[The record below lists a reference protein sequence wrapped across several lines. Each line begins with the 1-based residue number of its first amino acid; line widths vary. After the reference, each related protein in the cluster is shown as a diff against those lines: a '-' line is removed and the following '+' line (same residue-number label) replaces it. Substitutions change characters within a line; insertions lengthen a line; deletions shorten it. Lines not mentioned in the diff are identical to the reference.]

1 MNSLT
6 LIVSSMAEL
15 TGAAGWVERKLRDR
29 LTFPNP
35 EWIENDRRGFSN
47 WNTPREL
54 CFLEKESDRI
64 IMPRGFTRQ
73 VVHMLRVFG
82 VQFRIEDKRRTLP
95 QVDFNFRG
103 ELRDYQQA
111 ALADIL
117 RRDFGTLPAPTGS
130 GKTVIA
136 LAAIAARKQP
146 ALVVCHTREL
156 ADQWVDRI
164 ETFLGVPAK
173 EVGII
178 GNGRREIGERITVG
192 LVQSL
197 YKVADQVVPHVGH
210 LVVDECHRA
219 PSRTFT
225 EAVTAFD
232 CRYMMGLSATPFRRD
247 GLSRLIYWH
256 LGDVVHKIDQGP
268 LIEAGSILQ
277 AEVIVRETDFRPT
290 VDPSEQYSTM
300 LSELTHDPARNGLIV
315 ADVVAESRNG
325 GGTCLVLSDRKSHC
339 QALADLLTLR
349 GVRAEVLTGSL
360 APRQRRGIIGRL
372 NRGKIGVLVATGQLI
387 GEGFD
392 CRGLSTLFLACP
404 IRFSGRLLQYLG
416 RVLRP
421 AHGKSRARVYD
432 YIDPVGVLRS
442 AARARRRVYEAAAR
456 EQSAAVSSKDRG

>member
-1 MNSLT
+1 MST
-6 LIVSSMAEL
+6 TILIVSNVARL
-15 TGAAGWVERKLRDR
+15 KGAPSWFVGRLRDR
-29 LTFPNP
+29 LTFANP
-35 EWIENDRRGFSN
+35 LWVENDRRGFST
-47 WNTPREL
+47 WNVPREL
-54 CFLEKESDRI
+54 CFMQTDGDRLLV
-64 IMPRGFTRQ
+64 PRGFTRQ
-73 VVHMLRVFG
+73 VVQMLRVFG
-82 VQFRIEDKRRTLP
+82 VQFRIEDKRRTFP

-103 ELRDYQQA
+103 ELRDYQEE
-111 ALADIL
+111 ALEAIL
-117 RRDFGTLPAPTGS
+117 SRDFGTVSAPTGS

-136 LAAIAARKQP
+136 LAAISARKQP

-197 YKVADQVVPHVGH
+197 YRVADQVAPHVGH
-210 LVVDECHRA
+210 LIVDECHRA

-232 CRYMMGLSATPFRRD
+232 CRYMLGLSATLFRRD

-256 LGDVVHKIDQGP
+256 LGDQVHKIDKNP
-268 LIEAGSILQ
+268 LIESGSILQ

-300 LSELTHDPARNGLIV
+300 LSELIQDPARNRLIV
-315 ADVVAESRNG
+315 ADVVEESRNG

-339 QALADLLTLR
+339 QALAHLLALR
-349 GVRAEVLTGSL
+349 GVRAEVLTGALCAKKRKS
-360 APRQRRGIIGRL
+360 IVERL
-372 NRGKIGVLVATGQLI
+372 NAGGIPVVVATGALI

-392 CRGLSTLFLACP
+392 AKILSSLFLATP
-404 IRFSGRLLQYLG
+404 IRFDGRLIQYLG

-421 AHGKSRARVYD
+421 APGKSRARVYD
-432 YIDPVGVLRS
+432 YIDPVGVLRN
-442 AARARRRVYEAAAR
+442 AARARRRVYEAAA
-456 EQSAAVSSKDRG
+456 